1 MSLGGHMSRYQSGYV
16 YEASGVF
23 FVRYYKAYTDLPP
36 DERAKVAERCEAKDK
51 PLPDRVLVS
60 HRLCV
65 KDDKHHSRTC
75 KAVKQLAADH
85 MKTVNAQS
93 APVNYLTVAEFW
105 DKTYLPFVI
114 ENKKPSTVHGYK
126 QIWNQHLSG
135 HFGKTALKDY
145 KTPTGSVYL
154 TTLAKTLG
162 KHTVQHIR
170 SLASGMFTHAVNVGV
185 IESNPWHDVKI
196 LGKTIEPGETAH
208 YTLEEAENIIS
219 ALVEHVDAQLIV
231 TLAFFLGLRPGEI
244 QGLRWEDI
252 DTMPDADG
260 VRWIHIRR
268 AVARNV
274 IGETKT
280 KASVASLPL
289 IAPVLV
295 PLALWHQKKGKPTD
309 GWVFPN
315 SKGKPVDLRTVIAR
329 KIVPTL
335 EENQIEWKT
344 LYAGRRGAATIL
356 TELTGDALA
365 AKELLRHKTIAV
377 TQAKYVKA
385 IPEAL
390 MKGIKLLEA
399 ASSTNEG
406 PAS

>member
-1 MSLGGHMSRYQSGYV
+1 MGRYQTGSI

-23 FVRYYKAYTDLPP
+23 FVRYYQAYTDLPAG
-36 DERAKVAERCEAKDK
+36 ERAKIAERCQSNGK
-51 PLPDRVLVS
+51 PLPTRVLVS
-60 HRLCV
+60 HRLCSR
-65 KDDKHHSRTC
+65 DDKHHSRTC
-75 KAVKQLAADH
+75 KAVKGLAADH

-105 DKTYLPFVI
+105 DKTYLPFVE
-114 ENKKPSTVHGYK
+114 ENKKASTVHGYK
-126 QIWNQHLSG
+126 QIWGQHLKS
-135 HFGKTALKDY
+135 HFGATAMKDY
-145 KTPTGSVYL
+145 KTPTGSLFL
-154 TTLAKTLG
+154 TALAKTLG
-162 KHTVQHIR
+162 KHTLQHIR
-170 SLASGMFTHAVNVGV
+170 SLASGIFTHAVNVGAV
-185 IESNPWHDVKI
+185 DSNPWHDVRI
-196 LGKTIEPGETAH
+196 LGKTIEPEDTAH

-219 ALVEHVDAQLIV
+219 ALVENVDAQLIV
-231 TLAFFLGLRPGEI
+231 ALAFFLGLRPGEI
-244 QGLRWEDI
+244 QGLKWEDI
-252 DTMPDADG
+252 DTTPDTDG
-260 VRWIHIRR
+260 IRWLHVRR

-274 IGETKT
+274 VGETKT

-295 PLALWHQKKGKPTD
+295 PLTLWHQKKNKPTGGWE

-315 SKGKPVDLRTVIAR
+315 GKGKPIDLRTVISR
-329 KIVPTL
+329 KIVPAL
-335 EENQIEWKT
+335 AAKNIEWKT

-399 ASSTNEG
+399 AATSETGSERQ
-406 PAS
+406 